1 VTGRQWWLGLSG
13 RRRGLLLGVA
23 GLIVAAVATVLVTAG
38 RSPTADRSQLGAV
51 LLIPGYGGNQGS
63 LAALAS
69 RIRETGREAVIVAL
83 PGDGTGDLAEQAST
97 LDKAVDDAYDR
108 GASSVDLIGYSAGG
122 VVARLWAGNNSA
134 KARRVITLGS
144 PMHGTR
150 LASSG
155 NAFLP
160 DACPTACR
168 QLVAGSAILESF
180 AGKSLPLP
188 WMSIWTELDET
199 VIPPDSARLDG
210 AVNVAL
216 QAVCPG
222 ARTSHSQLPTDPA
235 VTKMVLRALSL
246 EPLAQPNP
254 EDCQ

>member
-1 VTGRQWWLGLSG
+1 M
-13 RRRGLLLGVA
+13 LGVA
-23 GLIVAAVATVLVTAG
+23 ALVVAALATILVSVD
-38 RSPTADRSQLGAV
+38 RSPTADRSQLGTV

-63 LAALAS
+63 LEALAS
-69 RIRETGREAVIVAL
+69 RIRDTGREAVVVAL

-97 LDKAVDDAYDR
+97 LDKAVDAAYDR
-108 GASSVDLIGYSAGG
+108 GAVSVDLVGYSAGG
-122 VVARLWAGNNSA
+122 VVARLWADDNSA

-150 LASSG
+150 LASHGS
-155 NAFLP
+155 AVLP

-168 QLVAGSAILESF
+168 QLAAGSAVLESF

-216 QAVCPG
+216 QAVCPS

-235 VTKMVLRALSL
+235 VTRVILRALSL
-246 EPLAQPNP
+246 EPLTAPNP
-254 EDCQ
+254 EVCQ